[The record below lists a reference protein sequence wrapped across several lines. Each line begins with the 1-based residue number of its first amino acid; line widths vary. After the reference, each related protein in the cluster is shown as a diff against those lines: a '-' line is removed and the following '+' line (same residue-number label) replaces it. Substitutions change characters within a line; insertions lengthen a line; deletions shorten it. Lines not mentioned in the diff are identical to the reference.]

1 MLSHKIKERDLL
13 ENNSIDSM
21 RKKIRKNNTDRT
33 DNQASE
39 NTAADPKPAAHQ
51 FPAGDTAETDPAR
64 TNRENTS
71 GLTTAQ
77 VAQRIENGLT
87 NRTNITTDKTTS
99 QIIKSNVFTYFN
111 LIFLILA
118 VLLCLVGSFRNLTF
132 LPVVIINTVI
142 GILQELR
149 AKAVLDKMNMLNTPH
164 AVVIRDHIS
173 PGSRRKNLYRTT

>member
-51 FPAGDTAETDPAR
+51 FPTGDTAETDLAR

-149 AKAVLDKMNMLNTPH
+149 A
-164 AVVIRDHIS
+164 IIYS